1 MDVRCLSMNAFG
13 KKCRVSRC
21 GFTLVELLVVIAI
34 IGVLVALLLPA
45 VQAAREAARRANC
58 INNLRNLGL
67 AFHEHHDAMGFFP
80 SGGWGSAWTGDPDMG
95 FGKSQPGSWMYS
107 VMPFIEQ
114 QAVHDIGK
122 GSPGWPVGILK
133 RQQLAKIM
141 STPIELYYC
150 PSRRSALTY
159 PVHKTWAGQN
169 FVHSGGPLAR
179 NDYVGCVGSGTV
191 ALSGVMTP
199 TYNNHQSF
207 SGWPSEQLPDG
218 NPRFDGVVFLRS
230 EINIRRVA
238 DGTSNTYMVGEKAV
252 RSEAYEG
259 QGTVETDDDF
269 GDDEGYM
276 VGHNGDCVRSSGSPA
291 VQDPTGP
298 AGGSG
303 GPFENWGST
312 HSGVFNMMFADGS
325 TRSISFDVD
334 PTMHKA
340 MGTREGGEVVGGASN

>member
-1 MDVRCLSMNAFG
+1 MHCCCLSKIG
-13 KKCRVSRC
+13 PREKRGSLQR

-45 VQAAREAARRANC
+45 VQAAREAARCANC

-95 FGKSQPGSWMYS
+95 YGKSQPGSWMYS

-114 QAVHDIGK
+114 QAVHDLGK

-141 STPIELYYC
+141 ATPIEIYYC
-150 PSRRSALTY
+150 PSRRSPQAY
-159 PVHKTWAGQN
+159 AVHKTWTGQN
-169 FVHSGGPLAR
+169 FIHSGGALAR

-191 ALSGVMTP
+191 TLSGVMAP
-199 TYNNHQSF
+199 TYSNHHSYA
-207 SGWPSEQLPDG
+207 GWPSEFLPDG

-230 EINIRRVA
+230 EINIRQVA

-252 RSEAYEG
+252 RTEAYEG
-259 QGTVETDDDF
+259 QGPAAEDDDY

-276 VGHNGDCVRSSGSPA
+276 VGHNGDCVRSSGYPA
-291 VQDPTGP
+291 VQDPTGTS
-298 AGGSG
+298 AGTG
-303 GPFENWGST
+303 GPFENWGSA

-325 TRSISFDVD
+325 SRSVSFGVD
-334 PTMHKA
+334 PVIHKG
-340 MGTREGGEVVGGASN
+340 MGTRDGGEVVDGATN